1 MARVFMDSRS
11 AALAA
16 KHRQRGPSVLERLRA
31 DEEAAAQAA
40 AVASERWAKRR
51 KTAPVVQPPPECT
64 GGMAMKTGM
73 VLARAQLA
81 ESTSGVVA
89 ARDRQ
94 AALVGKG
101 YRQAEKVA
109 QEQPVGTLATKDMP
123 KRKGSALD
131 KAQFK
136 EAFTTEKE
144 KKRTARLL
152 LLKNAVFCILG
163 ESCEYCKTTK
173 NATRMRRM
181 AKAGKLTV
189 REREQKRMRDR
200 KKEKS
205 VMDVRK

>member
-51 KTAPVVQPPPECT
+51 KTAPLVQPPPECT

-101 YRQAEKVA
+101 LYRQAEKVA

-131 KAQFK
+131 KGRRSSRRPSQSGCARACTPRCARVRACTPSHAQSSRPPSCAARIG
-136 EAFTTEKE
+136 EAS
-144 KKRTARLL
+144 AY
-152 LLKNAVFCILG
+152 LG
-163 ESCEYCKTTK
+163 
-173 NATRMRRM
+173 R
-181 AKAGKLTV
+181 V
-189 REREQKRMRDR
+189 
-200 KKEKS
+200 
-205 VMDVRK
+205 

>member
-109 QEQPVGTLATKDMP
+109 QEQPVGTLATKDMT

-163 ESCEYCKTTK
+163 ESCEYPYCKTTK

-189 REREQKRMRDR
+189 
-200 KKEKS
+200 
-205 VMDVRK
+205 

>member
-51 KTAPVVQPPPECT
+51 KTAPLVQPPPECT

-101 YRQAEKVA
+101 LYRQAEKVA

-136 EAFTTEKE
+136 EAFTKWMR
-144 KKRTARLL
+144 KSMHAKVRAS
-152 LLKNAVFCILG
+152 
-163 ESCEYCKTTK
+163 ES
-173 NATRMRRM
+173 MH
-181 AKAGKLTV
+181 AKPRPVVPSAKLCCSY
-189 REREQKRMRDR
+189 R
-200 KKEKS
+200 
-205 VMDVRK
+205 

>member
-136 EAFTTEKE
+136 EAFTTW
-144 KKRTARLL
+144 
-152 LLKNAVFCILG
+152 
-163 ESCEYCKTTK
+163 
-173 NATRMRRM
+173 MRKSM
-181 AKAGKLTV
+181 
-189 REREQKRMRDR
+189 Q
-200 KKEKS
+200 EKS
-205 VMDVRK
+205 KSKERVVFETQKPWPRRLNARPSPC

>member
-1 MARVFMDSRS
+1 
-11 AALAA
+11 
-16 KHRQRGPSVLERLRA
+16 
-31 DEEAAAQAA
+31 
-40 AVASERWAKRR
+40 
-51 KTAPVVQPPPECT
+51 
-64 GGMAMKTGM
+64 MKTGM

-136 EAFTTEKE
+136 EAFTTWMRKSMQEK
-144 KKRTARLL
+144 
-152 LLKNAVFCILG
+152 
-163 ESCEYCKTTK
+163 S
-173 NATRMRRM
+173 
-181 AKAGKLTV
+181 
-189 REREQKRMRDR
+189 KRMLQNTPKINARP
-200 KKEKS
+200 S
-205 VMDVRK
+205 PC